1 MGFISKLFGK
11 SEQPQKKRPKIVKAG
26 EWEAHLND
34 SGVPVMLYKKGREWL
49 DSSDAWASPSQS
61 FFLHIGY
68 DGNANECIALTRQ
81 AEGIR
86 CRQMDEGVESVIVT
100 DAGVAYVLTE
110 EGNLYTLTPEKISQ
124 RHLFDERPDA
134 FVLTPVFCVVVS
146 DAEPELVIVKGVSF
160 LTGKT
165 WQRKI
170 RYNWPE
176 SGNNVPVSAAQNR
189 DYIVITVPDGSRHFL
204 TTEGSPVNLQN
215 S

>member
-1 MGFISKLFGK
+1 MGLISKLFGK
-11 SEQPQKKRPKIVKAG
+11 PEHPQKKKPKTVRSG
-26 EWEAHLND
+26 DWEALINEE
-34 SGVPVMLYKKGREWL
+34 GAPVMLYKKGKEWL
-49 DSSDAWASPSQS
+49 DSSEAWASPSRA

-86 CRQMDEGVESVIVT
+86 CRQMDEGVESVVVT
-100 DAGVAYVLTE
+100 DAGIAYVLTE
-110 EGNLYTLTPEKISQ
+110 EGNLYTLTLEKSGQ
-124 RHLFDERPDA
+124 RHLLDDRPDA
-134 FVLTPVFCVVVS
+134 FILTPVFCAVVS
-146 DAEPELVIVKGVSF
+146 DVEPELVIVKGVSF

-170 RYNWPE
+170 RYSWPE
-176 SGNNVPVSAAQNR
+176 NGNNVSVSATQECE
-189 DYIVITVPDGSRHFL
+189 YIVITVPDGGRHFL